1 MTLIFQEDPAVHED
15 YSFAVEADALG
26 NIEWD
31 HWSPEDHDLGV
42 RFYLTA
48 QGSQSRAQTTFTDA
62 KATLTTITSDINPS
76 AIGQQVTFTASVT
89 ETTGGGG
96 VPGTVVTVGSVNF
109 REGGNNCNNSAAGR
123 SFFAVT
129 SRTRRDRAIAV
140 AARQPTRTSPR
151 HRGLQNDQGLLR
163 GREGRRGPGAT
174 GSRHFDGA
182 TTYNVRYPA

>member
-31 HWSPEDHDLGV
+31 RWAPEAHDLGV

-109 REGGNNCNNSAAGR
+109 REGGNNCNSGQGVIFATAALNASGEATATR
-123 SFFAVT
+123 TFAT
-129 SRTRRDRAIAV
+129 GGSRTIRACY
-140 AARQPTRTSPR
+140 
-151 HRGLQNDQGLLR
+151 R
-163 GREGRRGPGAT
+163 GREGRRGPVTAT
-174 GSRHFDGA
+174 GQ
-182 TTYNVRYPA
+182 